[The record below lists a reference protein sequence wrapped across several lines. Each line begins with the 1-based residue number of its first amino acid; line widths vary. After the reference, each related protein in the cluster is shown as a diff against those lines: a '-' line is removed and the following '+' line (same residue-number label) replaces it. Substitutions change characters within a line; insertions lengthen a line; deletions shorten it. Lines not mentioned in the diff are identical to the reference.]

1 MMRQWEPTTRGKH
14 HLKDVY
20 RDPTAN
26 GRFVFFGKVC
36 LNGDGKTPPS
46 EDPRDW
52 QGECWDE
59 HGMYYYEHE
68 SDLDLMEVQDGT
80 DN

>member
-1 MMRQWEPTTRGKH
+1 MTQWEKTTRGGH
-14 HLKDVY
+14 HVKDVY
-20 RDPTAN
+20 RDPLAN

-46 EDPRDW
+46 DDPKDW

-59 HGMYYYEHE
+59 RGLYYDEPE
-68 SDLDLMEVQDGT
+68 SDLDLMEVQDGE
-80 DN
+80 